1 LREFIEKNKIA
12 QISIDILEIKDNL
25 VEVVSGTMKTIAT
38 NTAAGEQAESW
49 LDIVRRQVG
58 SLDFG
63 VVQIVVH
70 GTRVVQIERTEKI
83 RLEAPLRAQTEGT
96 NFARQTSGGTHSNN
110 A

>member
-1 LREFIEKNKIA
+1 MAKNKIA

-25 VEVVSGTMKTIAT
+25 VEVVSGTMKTIGT
-38 NTAAGEQAESW
+38 NSAVNEQAESW
-49 LDIVRRQVG
+49 LEIVRRQVG

-83 RLEAPLRAQTEGT
+83 RLEAPLRPQTEGT

-110 A
+110 G